1 MSTASLSAPLDIT
14 LVIGSKN
21 HSSWSLRPWLAL
33 AATGAPFREELILLD
48 RPDTKARI
56 AAATPHGLVPALRDG
71 DVVVWESL
79 AICEYLAER
88 FPEAQLWPADRA
100 ARATARAVSAEMH
113 AGFAALRR
121 ECPMNLTLRTTKAL
135 SAEASANVARVRAI
149 WRECRARFGA
159 GGPWLFGRFSIADCM
174 FAPVATRFRSYGV
187 EVDGAEKA
195 WCEAMLAHPS
205 FVAWEDAANREPAP

>member
-1 MSTASLSAPLDIT
+1 MSAPHVIT

-48 RPDTKARI
+48 RPDTKAKI
-56 AAATPHGLVPALRDG
+56 AAATPHALVPALRDG
-71 DVVVWESL
+71 ELVVWESL
-79 AICEYLAER
+79 AICEHLAER

-100 ARATARAVSAEMH
+100 ARAMARSVSAEMH
-113 AGFAALRR
+113 AGFAALRK

-187 EVDGAEKA
+187 EVDGVEKA
-195 WCEAMLAHPS
+195 WCDSMLAHPS
-205 FVAWEDAANREPAP
+205 FLRWEDAAKTEPAP